1 MFKKSFIN
9 TVPRK
14 SLFIFFFGVFILFAI
29 TSFAGDV
36 SELGRTPEPRLWVT
50 AFLSGLFATMYAASG
65 FHFRGQAWKAMIPI
79 FIVQFFVMGSLHRFW
94 PSAPEPDQISGL
106 SLDLLRARLN
116 FDAMAILIGVIVG
129 YTCFI
134 FVGVQEGKRYFR
146 VHAEIALA
154 QEIHRVLVPKIDQQI
169 QGFAF
174 YGYSKA
180 SGEVG
185 GDLVDLVVSEGNWVA
200 YLADVSGHGVA
211 PGVLMGMLKSAAHM
225 LLISGGE
232 SNLLMQRLNEVL
244 YPLKSPEMFSTF
256 CQVAKNGDTLRVGSA
271 GHPPMLKFSASSGEV
286 SELPSENM
294 PLGIIP
300 TGEFVTTPVDAA
312 RGDVFILYTDGFIEA
327 ANKSGEEFGVERVSA
342 ILKEKAREGLTAIA
356 STLQERVAEHG
367 AQFDDQSIL
376 LVQKL

>member
-1 MFKKSFIN
+1 MFQKSFIN

-14 SLFIFFFGVFILFAI
+14 SLIIFFFGVFILFAVTGI
-29 TSFAGDV
+29 VSDV
-36 SELGRTPEPRLWVT
+36 SELGRTPAPRLWAG

-65 FHFRGQAWKAMIPI
+65 FHFRRDAWKAMIPI
-79 FIVQFFVMGSLHRFW
+79 FVVQFFAMGSLHNFW
-94 PSAPEPDQISGL
+94 PSPMEPAQIAGA
-106 SLDLLRARLN
+106 DLEHLRSRLN
-116 FDAMAILIGVIVG
+116 FDAIAILVGVIVG
-129 YTCFI
+129 YTCFV

-146 VHAEIALA
+146 AHAEIALA
-154 QEIHRVLVPKIDQQI
+154 QEIHRVLVPKIDQQF

-185 GDLVDLVVSEGNWVA
+185 GDLVDLVVSEKNWVA

-244 YPLKSPEMFSTF
+244 YPLKSPDMFSTF
-256 CQVAKNGDTLRVGSA
+256 CQVAKSGDTLRVGSA
-271 GHPPMLKFSASSGEV
+271 GHPPMLKFSAGSGDV
-286 SELPSENM
+286 TELPSENM

-300 TGEFVTTPVDAA
+300 EGEFVTSPVDAA
-312 RGDVFILYTDGFIEA
+312 QGDIFILYTDGFIEA
-327 ANKSGEEFGVERVSA
+327 VNKSGEEFGVGRVRDV
-342 ILKEKAREGLTAIA
+342 LKEKAREGLQAVA
-356 STLQERVAEHG
+356 ATLQERVAQHG